1 MAYPT
6 QDAIRTMLPYWVRM
20 SLVFGAASSAA
31 VQLLAEYES
40 PKDLLDAMERGCV
53 PNVPQNVMK
62 TLMKCNLSQAE
73 SLVCY
78 CEKNGIALISMEDAR
93 YPESLMMIPTPPL
106 LLSAKGNLDLLRT
119 VPSITIVGTRHPS
132 DYSVQVTQTLVTE
145 LAADGLRIVSGFARG
160 IDYAAHT
167 AALDAGAET
176 VAVLGCGVN
185 VNYPKEN
192 DTLKM
197 RMLESGKGLLLSEYL
212 PGTQPIP
219 ANFPRRNRILSGL
232 TQGTAVIEAAMR
244 SGSLSTAQYAL
255 AQGKYLFCVP
265 PHDLFDPRYA
275 GVIPLLRDDAF
286 GLYSHRDVIYYYLK
300 DFPMELTFDAN
311 EVRPSESF
319 VFAEEA
325 AEVQKEESTTQ
336 AARSTAKGS
345 AADDKIEKQDDV
357 PVQSSL
363 PLPEGEAERQI
374 VAYLREHGQKQVNV
388 IADALDMEMSELL
401 SILTMLELD
410 GFVESLFGKQY
421 RAL

>member
-197 RMLESGKGLLLSEYL
+197 RML
-212 PGTQPIP
+212 
-219 ANFPRRNRILSGL
+219 
-232 TQGTAVIEAAMR
+232 
-244 SGSLSTAQYAL
+244 
-255 AQGKYLFCVP
+255 
-265 PHDLFDPRYA
+265 
-275 GVIPLLRDDAF
+275 
-286 GLYSHRDVIYYYLK
+286 
-300 DFPMELTFDAN
+300 
-311 EVRPSESF
+311 
-319 VFAEEA
+319 
-325 AEVQKEESTTQ
+325 
-336 AARSTAKGS
+336 
-345 AADDKIEKQDDV
+345 
-357 PVQSSL
+357 
-363 PLPEGEAERQI
+363 
-374 VAYLREHGQKQVNV
+374 GQK
-388 IADALDMEMSELL
+388 M
-401 SILTMLELD
+401 
-410 GFVESLFGKQY
+410 FW
-421 RAL
+421 